1 MRVTANGA
9 PRPARSRLPLHVYF
23 GEHRVGLFAG
33 RTRIASANQRRL
45 DQAYSN
51 GRDERRSVI
60 SLPTMATPR

>member
-1 MRVTANGA
+1 VG
-9 PRPARSRLPLHVYF
+9 F
-23 GEHRVGLFAG
+23 GEHRLGLFAG
-33 RTRIASANQRRL
+33 RTRIASADQRRL